1 MLTLWKDGSVSC
13 ETIAA
18 LKAKKRSS
26 AIIKTINKATGKE
39 STKMMDF
46 NQANWASVT
55 TIRKNTFALELLRTT
70 QNVVSTQE
78 HLQTPRSSWVL
89 VGAPG
94 KLSDIPQHVD
104 VPMCSYVTPRKS

>member
-1 MLTLWKDGSVSC
+1 MHGC
-13 ETIAA
+13 C
-18 LKAKKRSS
+18 
-26 AIIKTINKATGKE
+26 
-39 STKMMDF
+39 
-46 NQANWASVT
+46 
-55 TIRKNTFALELLRTT
+55 IRKNTFALELLRTT